1 MIINFIYSCY
11 NWNYLVLKY
20 QTRRILSQR
29 MLPFSFPLAYS
40 LLFFSAAGKPLL
52 VFRDGTSGK
61 DSLNRKIFEQ
71 FDRCIKII
79 DK

>member
-1 MIINFIYSCY
+1 MDVKIETTWYWRTKQGGS
-11 NWNYLVLKY
+11 
-20 QTRRILSQR
+20 LSQR

-40 LLFFSAAGKPLL
+40 LLFLSAAGKPLL

-61 DSLNRKIFEQ
+61 DSLSRKIFEQ